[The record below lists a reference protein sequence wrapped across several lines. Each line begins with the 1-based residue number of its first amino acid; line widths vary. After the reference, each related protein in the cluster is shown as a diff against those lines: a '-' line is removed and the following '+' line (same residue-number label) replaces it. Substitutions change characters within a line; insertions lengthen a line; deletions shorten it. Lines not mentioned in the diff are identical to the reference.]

1 MAKTKSKVRPK
12 KKTKAVAKK
21 AKPVVKKA
29 KPVVKKIKSIPDGYH
44 TATPYLVI
52 RGAAAAIDYYKNA
65 FNALELV
72 RMEGPGG
79 RIGHAEIRIGNSP
92 IMLAD
97 EHPEMGARSPHAIG
111 GTPVGIVLYVEDVD
125 SVFDKAIATGAT
137 VKQPVEDKFY
147 GDRMGTLTDPFGH
160 QWSIGTHKEDV
171 SPQEMQKRMAA
182 MQGST

>member
-1 MAKTKSKVRPK
+1 MAKAKS
-12 KKTKAVAKK
+12 AVPAGFHTVTPHLILDNAAEAIEWYKQ
-21 AKPVVKKA
+21 ALGADEVA
-29 KPVVKKIKSIPDGYH
+29 GRAIGPDGK
-44 TATPYLVI
+44 V
-52 RGAAAAIDYYKNA
+52 
-65 FNALELV
+65 
-72 RMEGPGG
+72 M
-79 RIGHAEIRIGNSP
+79 HAEIRIGNSA

-171 SPQEMQKRMAA
+171 SPEEMQRRMAA